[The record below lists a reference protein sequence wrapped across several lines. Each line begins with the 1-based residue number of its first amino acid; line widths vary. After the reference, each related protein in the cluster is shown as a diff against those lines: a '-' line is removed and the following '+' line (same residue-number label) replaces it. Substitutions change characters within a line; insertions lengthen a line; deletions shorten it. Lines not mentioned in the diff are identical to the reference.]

1 MGKNKLM
8 KNLLIILFA
17 VVVSQGF
24 AQTKGELQT
33 FYNSFSLPDSVYQ
46 KAGTDSVFERKNG
59 VVIFRFLVASGGI
72 TQSTL
77 NDSTDAV
84 RITINTKLATNGN
97 GSSLT
102 GLTKTQ
108 VGLSNVDNTSDADKP
123 VSTATQT
130 ALNGK
135 LATNGN
141 GSSLTGLTKTQ
152 VGLGNV
158 DNTSDADKPV
168 STATQTALNGKLA
181 TNGNGSS
188 LTGLTKTQVG
198 LGNVDNTSDADKP
211 VSTATQTALNNKQ
224 ATLVSGTSIKTIN
237 GSPLLGSG
245 DLVVGGAPT
254 FLNLASAFSSTSVTP
269 ATVTGWSFAVTTG
282 KTYRIEVIADYQTAA
297 TTTGGILGISLT
309 TAAGSVRGYAMGTVV
324 NTAAASELTIP
335 IRTTSGAGSSLT
347 TTGVTAINSPH
358 SIYMLITFTCT
369 TSGTFNIQWA
379 TEVAAS
385 AAQLNANSTL
395 LYQALN

>member
-1 MGKNKLM
+1 M